1 MATSATD
8 ILSAIPQCASVSNV
22 EIDARALPPLPA
34 RIPKIR
40 GQTGRYGLRIHYLSH
55 RGIEI
60 ALEMDNNKP
69 ASVRRLDNDC
79 HVSANLGFGNHF
91 WDIDPNNAEGISK
104 VSLGLFTFGLPLH
117 MTDAAGQLYYSIQM
131 LYVVILILVK
141 GAIVAFFRRIFP
153 RRSFQIVVYIVLTVL
168 VLHGLLF
175 VLLIMFECTPVASI
189 WDRSLDRKC
198 IDINAVT
205 LASAVLSIVEDFVIL
220 AMPIPELRR
229 LKLTRKQK
237 TAVVLLFSLGSFTC
251 ITSMVRIRW
260 LSIFV
265 DPYDMTWERVDL
277 VNWSVAEISS
287 ALLCGSL
294 PALRPLF
301 KKIPDLIAIM
311 RGERPDADIK
321 EPLETYRKGNNK
333 ICFSNIS
340 HGLISMSQLYMP
352 HRRAPDDWEKENELF
367 AARRDIERHIGE
379 REFGHDYDRV
389 PPLAEPLRSHP
400 PWRARDSQST
410 ISTTTYS
417 SLRSPTIQSISTSS
431 GSKSPTPLLRVK
443 EYESSS
449 RNDTRN
455 EVSTN
460 LTRTWW

>member
-1 MATSATD
+1 MSACVQTSCKWEDQLVMSKLTQELCRPFPLESRKSEVKLVATVF
-8 ILSAIPQCASVSNV
+8 ASITFPIV
-22 EIDARALPPLPA
+22 
-34 RIPKIR
+34 
-40 GQTGRYGLRIHYLSH
+40 GLRLLS
-55 RGIEI
+55 RWITT
-60 ALEMDNNKP
+60 
-69 ASVRRLDNDC
+69 SRLQFDDWITIVTSLVVGTTLGC
-79 HVSANLGFGNHF
+79 VISTANLGFGNHF

-104 VSLGLFTFGLPLH
+104 
-117 MTDAAGQLYYSIQM
+117 LYYSIQM

-229 LKLTRKQK
+229 LELTRKKK
-237 TAVVLLFSLGSFTC
+237 TAYMYHLNG
-251 ITSMVRIRW
+251 
-260 LSIFV
+260 
-265 DPYDMTWERVDL
+265 ERVDL

-352 HRRAPDDWEKENELF
+352 HRRAPDDWEKEDELF

-410 ISTTTYS
+410 TSTTTYS
-417 SLRSPTIQSISTSS
+417 SLRSPTIQSTSTYS

-449 RNDTRN
+449 RNNTRN